1 MDLTD
6 LAVLQ
11 LWHAKTLDFVIG
23 AVDKNF
29 TKPQR

>member
-1 MDLTD
+1 LAD

-11 LWHAKTLDFVIG
+11 LWYAKTLDFVID

-29 TKPQR
+29 TKSQR